1 MKMNDEIWEAAEFI
15 TEWDAAQDDG
25 SNIRYKLF
33 FVPRRALDTDEDG
46 EPLDVPGTAHLL
58 LGINDGNVREVDI
71 VLDNAF
77 DRTLD
82 SDERDAVEAALENA
96 PDDATEILFDYLY
109 YNF

>member
-1 MKMNDEIWEAAEFI
+1 MKMNNEIWDAAEFL
-15 TEWDAAQDDG
+15 TEWDRSEDDG

-46 EPLDVPGTAHLL
+46 EPIDVPGTAHLL
-58 LGINDGNVREVDI
+58 LGIDGGSVRQVDI

-82 SDERDAVEAALENA
+82 NDERGEVEAALETA
-96 PDDATEILFDYLY
+96 PDDAAEILRDYL
-109 YNF
+109 